1 MATFNLTDKFGLVL
15 SASPTPFSI
24 FAKYLKTPG
33 AITSVL
39 HDFKDIRDLQVGQ
52 DPFQS
57 QSVGLSFNNDID
69 LGTGGVE
76 LTIQPELLGSIAIA
90 TGESLF
96 DAASDPFGDTVT
108 IPANQAYVSAALS
121 ATLDVSVGK
130 ESADLQFGFSA
141 GTGVTFTNYRLFG
154 LTDKIVPALQTL
166 VESFTVPGDLQDVE
180 AMSPGYIASVAGT
193 GTLQFSAEANLL
205 AAVSPLAGLST
216 SVVQGPLNIN
226 VGPSLVVAATYTLT
240 GAYQIRVVRLGGTKF
255 RLGFQKKRTSEL
267 DVSVSADIGISL
279 AAGAFDIIKM
289 LLQAVSSDPVP
300 DKDVFE
306 KGGLTDDQIATIAAA
321 VKTGIE
327 RSLELSISAELDSS
341 ISGSAAFSYEI
352 DLAALDAKGK
362 QAVHE
367 ALDGNLSLLEQG
379 PINGIKTLKSI
390 FSSLRQRTEVFKFNL
405 LGVFNY
411 ASVTT
416 LFQNGTIIVD
426 RDSGAITITDQA
438 GADRIQFTSDNFAK
452 DSAKLRRVLAQSF
465 LLTVA
470 YRSSGTVRVGPTL
483 ATSYWFFELHQQTNP
498 HNIRNYL
505 NIGEKLGLL
514 SSLDVSKRLSSL
526 AGIGAFGP
534 SSLYVSSNYDDA
546 ISKGLFLDA
555 FGQARTEGE
564 YEGIGRVALASL
576 LPEEDSITSAR
587 RLPLTDDTLWRAM
600 RTNGQA
606 NEFGGLFSKYA
617 FNANQL
623 ADICSD
629 YTLIV
634 WWADAMRH
642 MAVALSAVQSYLAQH
657 PQWDPQDNTFKK
669 LRLSLEQT
677 MTSVSSNTRDE
688 FAEPWGLL
696 AMDLASGQKSAK
708 TLQLVCPRITLVI
721 SNAGAQAMAAPLA

>member
-15 SASPTPFSI
+15 TASPTPFSV

-39 HDFKDIRDLQVGQ
+39 HDLIDIRDLQVGQ

-57 QSVGLSFNNDID
+57 QSVGFSFNNAID
-69 LGTGGVE
+69 LGASGVE
-76 LTIQPELLGSIAIA
+76 LTIHPELLGNMAIE

-96 DAASDPFGDTVT
+96 DEASDPFGDTVT
-108 IPANQAYVSAALS
+108 IPANQAYVSAAVS
-121 ATLDVSVGK
+121 AILDVGLGGEK
-130 ESADLQFGFSA
+130 GDLQFGFSA
-141 GTGVTFTNYRLFG
+141 GTGVTFTNYQLFG
-154 LTDKIVPALQTL
+154 LTDRIVPALQTL
-166 VESFTVPGDLQDVE
+166 VENFAVPGDLQDVE
-180 AMSPGYIASVAGT
+180 AMSPGNIATAEGT
-193 GTLQFSAEANLL
+193 GTLQFSAQADLL

-226 VGPSLVVAATYTLT
+226 VGPSLVVGATYTLT
-240 GAYQIRVVRLGGTKF
+240 GGYQIRVLRLGGTKF
-255 RLGFQKKRTSEL
+255 RMGFEKNRTSEL
-267 DVSVSADIGISL
+267 DVSVSADIGIS
-279 AAGAFDIIKM
+279 AKAGAFDIIKM
-289 LLQAVSSDPVP
+289 LLEAVSSDPVP

-306 KGGLTDDQIATIAAA
+306 KGGLTEDQIATIATA

-327 RSLELSISAELDSS
+327 RSLELGVSAELDSS
-341 ISGSAAFSYEI
+341 LSGSTAFSYEI
-352 DLAALDAKGK
+352 DLAVLDSKGK
-362 QAVHE
+362 QAVHN
-367 ALDGNLSLLEQG
+367 ALDGDLSLLEQG

-390 FSSLRQRTEVFKFNL
+390 FSSLRQRTQVFKVNL
-405 LGVFNY
+405 LGIFNY

-416 LFQNGTIIVD
+416 LFQKGTIIVD

-470 YRSSGTVRVGPTL
+470 YRSSGTVRVGPTI
-483 ATSYWFFELHQQTNP
+483 ATSYWFFELHQQTNS
-498 HNIRNYL
+498 HNIKNYL
-505 NIGEKLGLL
+505 NITEKLGLL
-514 SSLDVSKRLSSL
+514 SPLDVSKRLTSL

-534 SSLYVSSNYDDA
+534 SSFYVSSNYDDS
-546 ISKGLFLDA
+546 ISKSLFLDA
-555 FGQARTEGE
+555 SGQARTKDE
-564 YEGIGRVALASL
+564 YEGIGRVALAGL
-576 LPEEDSITSAR
+576 LPGEDSINSAR
-587 RLPLTDDTLWRAM
+587 RLPLTDDTLWSAM

-606 NEFGGLFSKYA
+606 NDFGGLFNKYA

-634 WWADAMRH
+634 WWADAMRN
-642 MAVALSAVQSYLAQH
+642 MASALSAMQSYLSQRQH
-657 PQWDPQDNTFKK
+657 WDPQDNTFKK
-669 LRLSLEQT
+669 LRSHLEQT
-677 MTSVSSNTRDE
+677 MASVSSNTRDE

-696 AMDLASGQKSAK
+696 AMDLASCHKCAK
-708 TLQLVCPRITLVI
+708 TLQLVCPRITLVG
-721 SNAGAQAMAAPLA
+721 SNSGVQAMAAPLA

>member
-1 MATFNLTDKFGLVL
+1 MATFNLTDNFGLVL

-33 AITSVL
+33 TITSVL
-39 HDFKDIRDLQVGQ
+39 HDLKDIRDLQIGQ

-57 QSVGLSFNNDID
+57 QSVGFSFNNAID
-69 LGTGGVE
+69 LGTSGVE
-76 LTIQPELLGSIAIA
+76 LTIQPKLVGSMAIV

-96 DAASDPFGDTVT
+96 DAESDLFGDTVA
-108 IPANQAYVSAALS
+108 IPANQAYVSAAVI
-121 ATLDVSVGK
+121 ATLDVGVGK
-130 ESADLQFGFSA
+130 EGADLQFGFSA
-141 GTGVTFTNYRLFG
+141 GTSVTLTNYRLFA
-154 LTDKIVPALQTL
+154 LSDKIVPALQTL
-166 VESFTVPGDLQDVE
+166 VEDFTVPGDLQDVE
-180 AMSPGYIASVAGT
+180 AMSPGTIATAEGT

-226 VGPSLVVAATYTLT
+226 LGPSLVVGATYTLT
-240 GAYQIRVVRLGGTKF
+240 GEYQIRVLRLGGTKF
-255 RLGFQKKRTSEL
+255 RMGFEKKRTSEL
-267 DVSVSADIGISL
+267 DVSVDADVGIS
-279 AAGAFDIIKM
+279 ASVGAFDLIKM
-289 LLQAVSSDPVP
+289 LLEAVSSDPVP

-327 RSLELSISAELDSS
+327 RSLELSVSAELDSS
-341 ISGSAAFSYEI
+341 ISGSTAFSYEI
-352 DLAALDAKGK
+352 DLAALDSKGQ
-362 QAVHE
+362 QAVHN

-390 FSSLRQRTEVFKFNL
+390 FSSLRQRTQVFKINL
-405 LGVFNY
+405 LGIFNY

-416 LFQNGTIIVD
+416 LFQEGTIIVD
-426 RDSGAITITDQA
+426 RDSGTITITDQA
-438 GADRIQFTSDNFAK
+438 GANRIQFTSDNFAK
-452 DSAKLRRVLAQSF
+452 DGAKLRRVLAQSF

-470 YRSSGTVRVGPTL
+470 YRSSGTMRVGPTL

-498 HNIRNYL
+498 HNIKNYL

-514 SSLDVSKRLSSL
+514 SPLDVSKWLTSL

-534 SSLYVSSNYDDA
+534 SSFHVNSNFDDP
-546 ISKGLFLDA
+546 ISKSLFLDA
-555 FGQARTEGE
+555 SGQARSEAE
-564 YEGIGRVALASL
+564 YEGIGRVALVSL
-576 LPEEDSITSAR
+576 LPGEDAINSAR
-587 RLPLTDDTLWRAM
+587 RLPLTDDALWSAM
-600 RTNGQA
+600 RANGQA
-606 NEFGGLFSKYA
+606 NNFGGLFNKYA

-634 WWADAMRH
+634 WWAAAMRD
-642 MAVALSAVQSYLAQH
+642 MAAALSAMQSYLAQH
-657 PQWDPQDNTFKK
+657 PQWDPQDNTFKR
-669 LRLSLEQT
+669 LRSNLEQT
-677 MTSVSSNTRDE
+677 MASVTSNTRDE

-696 AMDLASGQKSAK
+696 AMDLASRQKSAK
-708 TLQLVCPRITLVI
+708 TLQLVCPRITLVV
-721 SNAGAQAMAAPLA
+721 SNGGVQAMAAPLA